1 MKKMH
6 PLLCAAA
13 LAFATLAGA
22 EAPPDADLAE
32 IRAVT
37 LTEASFAKYVEA
49 TRNLAAAQFEN
60 CAADDDDADAGNASV
75 ATMAAKLDGVPAARA
90 AVQAAGLTSRQ
101 YVVYSLALMENGFA
115 AYMPAGSKLPA
126 GINPANVE
134 FMRSHAAEMDKLGD
148 EIDDPDCGED
158 TPE

>member
-1 MKKMH
+1 MKILH

-22 EAPPDADLAE
+22 ETPEDADLAE

-49 TRNLAAAQFEN
+49 TRNLAAAHFEN

-75 ATMAAKLDGVPAARA
+75 TTMAAKLDSVPAAKA

-115 AYMPAGSKLPA
+115 AYTPAGSKLPA
-126 GINPANVE
+126 GINPANVA
-134 FMRSHAAEMDKLGD
+134 FMRSHSAEMDQLSE
-148 EIDDPDCGED
+148 EIDDPDCGDDE
-158 TPE
+158 PE